1 MARHIIGGGGM
12 VLFESFP
19 VSEYVKLIFI
29 IFWQPFFLFLLSDV
43 NILAWQSL
51 EQKMHDISVI
61 IRYRILRKRKK

>member
-43 NILAWQSL
+43 NILAGSL
-51 EQKMHDISVI
+51 
-61 IRYRILRKRKK
+61 